1 MTCVNT
7 ARARRQASGIALLT
21 IVVAAPVEG
30 VRAAD
35 LFDDFTTLRGSASG
49 GSVRWDGFQLGGT
62 IGYVGAQTDFSNATR
77 DGVKQILR
85 QSTLEDEDVP
95 SNWPV
100 LGSKDN
106 TGRAYGGF
114 IGYNWQLDSIV
125 VGVDAAYNYTAG
137 ITTSDGPTSLRRVVT
152 LSDGTVNDV
161 RISGRASLTMHDY
174 ATLRARAGYPMGQFM
189 PYAFFGAAV
198 GRFDYSTRT
207 TVRVVQDPSGTPS
220 VYGPFTERER
230 KTNAITAGFTT
241 GLGVDI
247 AILPNMYLRAE
258 YEFNAFLEL
267 AGIRPM
273 THTGRVGLGFR
284 F

>member
-7 ARARRQASGIALLT
+7 ARARRLASGIALLT
-21 IVVAAPVEG
+21 IIVAAPVDG

-35 LFDDFTTLRGSASG
+35 LFDDFTTLRGTVSG
-49 GSVRWDGFQLGGT
+49 STVRWDGFQLGGT
-62 IGYVGAQTDFSNATR
+62 IGYVGAQTDFSSATR

-85 QSTLEDEDVP
+85 ESTLEAEDVP

-106 TGRAYGGF
+106 TGRVYGGF

-125 VGVDAAYNYTAG
+125 VGVDASYNYTAG
-137 ITTSDGPTSLRRVVT
+137 ITTRDGPTALRRIVT
-152 LSDGTVNDV
+152 LSDGGVNDV
-161 RISGRASLTMHDY
+161 AITGRASLTMHDY
-174 ATLRARAGYPMGQFM
+174 ATLRARVGYPMGQFM
-189 PYAFFGAAV
+189 PYAFVGAAV
-198 GRFDYSTRT
+198 GRFDYSTWTR
-207 TVRVVQDPSGTPS
+207 VRVIQDPSGTRG
-220 VYGPFTERER
+220 VYGPFIESES
-230 KTNAITAGFTT
+230 KTNAVTAGLTT

-258 YEFNAFLEL
+258 YEFNAFAEL
-267 AGIRPM
+267 AGILPM
-273 THTGRVGLGFR
+273 THTGKVGLGFR

>member
-7 ARARRQASGIALLT
+7 ARARRLASGIALLT
-21 IVVAAPVEG
+21 IAAAAPVEG

-62 IGYVGAQTDFSNATR
+62 IGYVNSQTEFSNATR
-77 DGVKQILR
+77 DTVEDFLR
-85 QSTLEDEDVP
+85 ITTIESEDAP
-95 SNWPV
+95 SEWPV
-100 LGSKDN
+100 LGTN
-106 TGRAYGGF
+106 RATGRSYGGF
-114 IGYNWQLDSIV
+114 IGYNWQLDSVV
-125 VGVDAAYNYTAG
+125 VGIDAAYNYTNG
-137 ITTSDGPTSLRRVVT
+137 ITTRDGPSTLSRIVTTSDGTAWTVSITGRSRLT
-152 LSDGTVNDV
+152 L
-161 RISGRASLTMHDY
+161 HDW
-174 ATLRARAGYPMGQFM
+174 ATLRARIGYPMGQFL
-189 PYAFFGAAV
+189 PYAFLGGAV
-198 GRFDYSTRT
+198 GRFDYRT
-207 TVRVVQDPSGTPS
+207 TTSVSASSGGLPQST
-220 VYGPFTERER
+220 TET
-230 KTNAITAGFTT
+230 KSKDDAVSAGFTT

>member
-7 ARARRQASGIALLT
+7 ARAPRLAFGIALLT
-21 IVVAAPVEG
+21 IIVAAPADG

-35 LFDDFTTLRGSASG
+35 LFDDFTTLRGTVSG
-49 GSVRWDGFQLGGT
+49 GRVRWDGFQLGGQ
-62 IGYVGAQTDFSNATR
+62 IGYVAAQTDFSNATR
-77 DGVKQILR
+77 DGVQQILR

-95 SNWPV
+95 SSWPV

-106 TGRAYGGF
+106 TGRSYGGF
-114 IGYNWQLDSIV
+114 IGYNWELDSVV
-125 VGVDAAYNYTAG
+125 VGIDAAYNYTAG
-137 ITTSDGPTSLRRVVT
+137 ITTQDGPTTLRRIVT
-152 LSDGTVNDV
+152 LSNGGVNDV
-161 RISGRASLTMHDY
+161 TITGRASLTMHDY

-189 PYAFFGAAV
+189 PYAFLGAAV

-207 TVRVVQDPSGTPS
+207 TVRVIQDPSGTPS
-220 VYGPFTERER
+220 VYGPFTESER
-230 KTNAITAGFTT
+230 KTNAVTAGVTT

-258 YEFNAFLEL
+258 YEFNAFMEI
-267 AGIRPM
+267 AGILPI

>member
-7 ARARRQASGIALLT
+7 ARPRRLASGVALLT
-21 IVVAAPVEG
+21 IIVAAPLDG

-35 LFDDFTTLRGSASG
+35 LFDDFSTLRGTVSG
-49 GSVRWDGFQLGGT
+49 GRVRWDGFQLGGQ
-62 IGYVGAQTDFSNATR
+62 IGYVGAQTDFSDATR
-77 DGVKQILR
+77 DGVQQILR
-85 QSTLEDEDVP
+85 QSTLEDEARP
-95 SNWPV
+95 SGWAV
-100 LGSKDN
+100 LGSKSN
-106 TGRAYGGF
+106 TGRSYGGF
-114 IGYNWQLDSIV
+114 IGYNWELDSIV

-137 ITTSDGPTSLRRVVT
+137 ITTQDGPTTLRRI
-152 LSDGTVNDV
+152 VNDGGANDV
-161 RISGRASLTMHDY
+161 SITGRASLTMHDY

-189 PYAFFGAAV
+189 PYAFLGVAV

-207 TVRVVQDPSGTPS
+207 TVRVVQDPGGTPS

-230 KTNAITAGFTT
+230 KSDAINAGLTM

-267 AGIRPM
+267 TGITPM
-273 THTGRVGLGFR
+273 THTGKVGLGFR